1 MKRMYSLDVLKLLLA
16 FVIAFHHA
24 GYEVRP
30 DALVTVQIFFLIS
43 GFFLGK
49 KFYTR
54 KSQDYNPWD
63 YTLDHVKQLYPNYL
77 FSGAILSV
85 YLTVGRIAE
94 LMAEPGRDR
103 LRELLVSLYYQIP
116 EVVFL
121 QSAVH
126 PHSSVNYPLWQLSA
140 LLVAGYFVFGLL
152 CRNEKQARL
161 MIFPAAILM
170 IQSLLNSGV
179 GIWDN
184 YGPFYIPLLRAFS
197 PLCIGVLTYY
207 FTTTRYWSVLS
218 RYGFCLNAASL
229 LAIVSIVALG
239 GYDVIYLI
247 TAPVVL
253 LACCRET
260 SWINA
265 VLNHRVFRFCGK
277 LSYGVYLNHALV
289 QKLLWLELFPRLKV
303 TLSSALQGVIY
314 VAVLTAFSALTLY
327 LVDKIQAA
335 RRVKAAKR

>member
-1 MKRMYSLDVLKLLLA
+1 M
-16 FVIAFHHA
+16 FIF
-24 GYEVRP
+24 
-30 DALVTVQIFFLIS
+30 QICSFRV
-43 GFFLGK
+43 GK

-54 KSQDYNPWD
+54 KSQDYNQWD

-77 FSGAILSV
+77 FSGVILSL
-85 YLTVGRIAE
+85 YLTVGRIAA

-103 LRELLVSLYYQIP
+103 LRELLLSLYYQIP
-116 EVVFL
+116 EALFL

-126 PHSSVNYPLWQLSA
+126 PHTSVNYPLWQLSA

-152 CRNEKQARL
+152 CHNEKRARM

-218 RYGFCLNAASL
+218 RYSFCLNAASL
-229 LAIVSIVALG
+229 LAIISIVGLG
-239 GYDVIYLI
+239 SYDVIYLI

-253 LACCRET
+253 LACCQEA
-260 SWINA
+260 SWINS
-265 VLNHRVFRFCGK
+265 VLNQRVFRFCGK
-277 LSYGVYLNHALV
+277 LSYGVYLNHAFV
-289 QKLLWLELFPRLKV
+289 QKILWLELFPRLNV
-303 TLSSALQGVIY
+303 SLSSALQGVIY

-327 LVDKIQAA
+327 LVDKIQSSW
-335 RRVKAAKR
+335 RVMAAKR